1 MVESVPLPPP
11 GPLPTDLTERL
22 AGWRARATAADAAFR
37 AALPATDAAV
47 AAAAGTAPPGER
59 WIAAQQALSRL
70 AVARGPV
77 MDALGDVDALYLA
90 RQDAGEIDGLPD
102 LLALR
107 DQLAAWLGDQDTVL
121 AGLAERLG
129 A

>member
-11 GPLPTDLTERL
+11 GPLPTDLAERL
-22 AGWRARATAADAAFR
+22 AGWRARAAAADAAFR

-70 AVARGPV
+70 AIARGPV
-77 MDALGDVDALYLA
+77 ADTLADVDALYIA

-102 LLALR
+102 ILALR
-107 DQLAAWLGDQDTVL
+107 DALAAML
-121 AGLAERLG
+121 ARQNAAVDDLAARLAE
-129 A
+129 